1 MTTNYCK
8 NVSDLSAVN
17 VLNIEC
23 LTVETFIWRNV
34 LIIEWFFEYVII
46 TISINNFGQKILSI
60 CVCHLLQ
67 TKLTHVSVADYWLE
81 LIIKYFFDFFD

>member
-17 VLNIEC
+17 DLNIEC

-46 TISINNFGQKILSI
+46 TISINNYGQKILSI
-60 CVCHLLQ
+60 CVCYLLQ
-67 TKLTHVSVADYWLE
+67 TKLYRRLLAR
-81 LIIKYFFDFFD
+81 